1 MGNDFDKDDFISNN
15 EDLFESDFDDVW
27 KYYCIDEEC
36 SDKEAVKAK
45 VMEIYHEVMDA
56 MEKSEFDACKVIRDS
71 ETAWRKQNS
80 VREFNVKYVPIDRI
94 DLKSDPF
101 DLQRKRSQPKRF
113 TDSGGADKD
122 WSEEAELAKGAEDD
136 VMDTDDVDD
145 VTPRRRTVG
154 RVGSS
159 IGERI
164 GAYFSGMSGGA
175 PNTSDGS

>member
-122 WSEEAELAKGAEDD
+122 WSEEAEGK
-136 VMDTDDVDD
+136 
-145 VTPRRRTVG
+145 RRRGSEATE
-154 RVGSS
+154 RVRPWWEEQGQAQ
-159 IGERI
+159 R
-164 GAYFSGMSGGA
+164 AQALRWGGL
-175 PNTSDGS
+175 